1 LTRFGLAHSIRVL
14 GSEVPHVFGTRPRLK
29 GYAFVVRRSEKF
41 TVALRHGLGLAAPT
55 RHRRPGRRGVPGGHG
70 HGARRRPLPAA
81 PGGLIELAADPD
93 LGEGDLGFAFRA
105 DPDF

>member
-1 LTRFGLAHSIRVL
+1 MALGLGLRVT
-14 GSEVPHVFGTRPRLK
+14 GSD
-29 GYAFVVRRSEKF
+29 AFVVRRSEKF